1 MTAAASMHRTVTF
14 AAPLDA
20 RRTWSILQRGGG
32 DPAFR
37 HLGATMWRTSRME
50 TGPVTVAVEQTDS
63 RTVEADAWGSGAE
76 EMLATLPRSLGNDDD
91 ASQFVPAHPS
101 VADAHRRF
109 PGLRV
114 PRTGR
119 LLEALIAAV
128 IEQRVVGMDAMA
140 AWRRLL
146 VRHGDPAPG
155 PAPPGMRVFPTA
167 ETWAALPSWEWHQAG
182 VDPQRY
188 RTAHACARVGA
199 QLERVASEHED
210 DRSAVYP
217 RCAASPR
224 RPPGRPPKPDS
235 APSVTPMRC
244 RSATSISAIW
254 SMISRGRPPL
264 ARRRRDRRGL
274 RTCPPPAV
282 SRRAAARAEPARPH
296 GAPRAAGLARRP
308 PLLRLEGDGVQFV
321 HWMTDSTLP
330 AGSLNQ
336 AMSAPRRSSHRAR
349 PAESKPSY
357 CKNSTPFSRRSLT
370 AAWTSSTGRFSTVN
384 VAGWWSSLVYMSTRV
399 SPSRAS

>member
-1 MTAAASMHRTVTF
+1 MTDAASKHRTVTF
-14 AAPLDA
+14 AADLDA

-37 HLGATMWRTSRME
+37 RVGATMWRTSRMA
-50 TGPVTVAVEQTDS
+50 TGPVTVAVVQTDS

-76 EMLATLPRSLGNDDD
+76 EMLATLPRALGADDD
-91 ASQFVPAHPS
+91 SSQFTPVHPS

-146 VRHGDPAPG
+146 MRHGDSAPG
-155 PAPPGMRVFPTA
+155 PAPPDMRVFPTA
-167 ETWAALPSWEWHQAG
+167 ETWAALPAWEWHQAG

-210 DRSAVYP
+210 DRSAVYRALRSVP
-217 RCAASPR
+217 GVGGWTAAETGFRALGDVDAVPFGDYHLGHLVGVGLVGRRLHNDAEIAEALEPYRPQRYRVVRLLELSPLVR
-224 RPPGRPPKPDS
+224 
-235 APSVTPMRC
+235 ME
-244 RSATSISAIW
+244 
-254 SMISRGRPPL
+254 
-264 ARRRRDRRGL
+264 RRG
-274 RTCPPPAV
+274 
-282 SRRAAARAEPARPH
+282 
-296 GAPRAAGLARRP
+296 PRASRV
-308 PLLRLEGDGVQFV
+308 D
-321 HWMTDSTLP
+321 
-330 AGSLNQ
+330 
-336 AMSAPRRSSHRAR
+336 HRA
-349 PAESKPSY
+349 Y
-357 CKNSTPFSRRSLT
+357 
-370 AAWTSSTGRFSTVN
+370 
-384 VAGWWSSLVYMSTRV
+384 
-399 SPSRAS
+399 